1 MAKIY
6 KVTGYVVDFRD
17 EYDEDY
23 IRLLIEQSSDLFTRH
38 FHVESADVGE
48 WYDEHPLNYYNSDIS
63 ECEKYFTEECA
74 HWDLYEEYYGDTIVS
89 REWRCSNCGYAT
101 LRWSGFIENLRGEPY
116 HKPNYKCCPNCM
128 KKMEG

>member
-6 KVTGYVVDFRD
+6 KISGYIIDVHDDFNENDIRWLL
-17 EYDEDY
+17 ERYDFSVE
-23 IRLLIEQSSDLFTRH
+23 H
-38 FHVESADVGE
+38 FQVESVDIGE
-48 WYDEHPLNYYNSDIS
+48 WYDEHPLNYCNSDIS

-89 REWRCSNCGYAT
+89 REWCCSNCGYAT
-101 LRWSGFIENLRGEPY
+101 LRWSGMIENLRGEPY

-128 KKMEG
+128 KMMEG

>member
-23 IRLLIEQSSDLFTRH
+23 IQLLIEQSSDLFTRH
-38 FHVESADVGE
+38 FHVDSADIGE
-48 WYDEHPLNYYNSDIS
+48 WYDEHPLNYCNSDIS
-63 ECEKYFTEECA
+63 ECEKYFSEEYA

-101 LRWSGFIENLRGEPY
+101 LRWSGMIENLRGEPY
-116 HKPNYKCCPNCM
+116 RKPHYKCCPNCM

>member
-6 KVTGYVVDFRD
+6 KISGYIIEIHD
-17 EYDEDY
+17 EYNEDS
-23 IRLLIEQSSDLFTRH
+23 IEFLIEQYSDLFTKH
-38 FHVESADVGE
+38 FQVESVDIGE
-48 WYDEHPLNYYNSDIS
+48 WYDEHPLNYRNSDIS
-63 ECEKYFTEECA
+63 ECEKYFTSAHWELHEEC
-74 HWDLYEEYYGDTIVS
+74 YGDAVIS
-89 REWRCSNCGYAT
+89 REWCCSNCGHIA